1 MKRIMFATD
10 FSERSDRALR
20 RAVILARAHDAVL
33 EIVHVVDDDRPR
45 RIVDHEVTVARQFLS
60 ELARSLKDLDN
71 VSCSTQ
77 IVQDDPFAGIV
88 KVVAKATPDLL
99 VIGPH
104 RRQILRDAFVGT
116 TAERTIRTASCPV
129 LMVNGPPVGP
139 WHHMLQTT
147 DLSETSQKAL
157 KCVIG
162 LGLGIGARSSVL
174 TVFAAPALRLAMS
187 YTIGKEEQQDY
198 LYDLRT
204 DARQSLAAF
213 IARLG
218 IGHAEKVVRP
228 EETTVA
234 NEILLAAE
242 ELKADLIIVATQG
255 NGAVARMVLGS
266 VAGQVLKDARCD
278 VLAIPPD
285 VVSPALHPLPE
296 LRTATVKGEYT
307 TSDRTGHIP
316 LNCSPST

>member
-1 MKRIMFATD
+1 MKEIMFATD

-45 RIVDHEVTVARQFLS
+45 RIVDHEVNGARQLLG
-60 ELARSLKDLDN
+60 ELARSLKDLDG

-88 KVVAKATPDLL
+88 KAVAKATPDLL

-104 RRQILRDAFVGT
+104 RRQILRDAFIGT
-116 TAERTIRTASCPV
+116 TAERTIRTAPCPV

-139 WHHMLQTT
+139 WRHVLQTT
-147 DLSETSQKAL
+147 DLSETAERAL
-157 KCVIG
+157 KRFIG
-162 LGLGIGARSSVL
+162 LGLGVGARSSVL
-174 TVFAAPALRLAMS
+174 TVFDAPALRLAMS
-187 YTIGKEEQQDY
+187 DSMGKEGQEDY
-198 LYDLRT
+198 LNDLRT

-218 IGHAEKVVRP
+218 IGQAEKVVRP

-234 NEILLAAE
+234 NEILMAAE
-242 ELKADLIIVATQG
+242 ELKADLIVVATSG
-255 NGAVARMVLGS
+255 KGAVARMVLGS

-285 VVSPALHPLPE
+285 A
-296 LRTATVKGEYT
+296 A
-307 TSDRTGHIP
+307 
-316 LNCSPST
+316 

>member
-1 MKRIMFATD
+1 MKRIMSATD

-45 RIVDHEVTVARQFLS
+45 RIVDREVNDARQLLS
-60 ELARSLKDLDN
+60 ELARSLKDLDG
-71 VSCSTQ
+71 VSCTTQ

-88 KVVAKATPDLL
+88 KPVAKATPDLL

-116 TAERTIRTASCPV
+116 TAERTIRAASCPV

-147 DLSETSQKAL
+147 DLSEAAEQAL
-157 KCVIG
+157 KRFIG
-162 LGLGIGARSSVL
+162 LGLGAGARLSVL
-174 TVFAAPALRLAMS
+174 TVFDAPALRLAMS
-187 YTIGKEEQQDY
+187 DSMGKEGQEDY
-198 LYDLRT
+198 LNDLRS
-204 DARQSLAAF
+204 DARQALAAS
-213 IARLG
+213 IAR
-218 IGHAEKVVRP
+218 IGMGLAEKVVRP

-234 NEILLAAE
+234 NEILKAAE
-242 ELKADLIIVATQG
+242 ELKADLIVVATQG
-255 NGAVARMVLGS
+255 KGAVARMVLGS

-285 VVSPALHPLPE
+285 PA
-296 LRTATVKGEYT
+296 
-307 TSDRTGHIP
+307 
-316 LNCSPST
+316 

>member
-45 RIVDHEVTVARQFLS
+45 WIVDHEVNDARQLLG
-60 ELARSLKDLDN
+60 ELARSLKDLDG

-77 IVQDDPFAGIV
+77 IVQDDPFSGIV
-88 KVVAKATPDLL
+88 KVVATATPDLL

-139 WHHMLQTT
+139 WRHVLQTT
-147 DLSETSQKAL
+147 DLSETAEKAL
-157 KCVIG
+157 KRFIG
-162 LGLGIGARSSVL
+162 LGLGAGARSSVL
-174 TVFAAPALRLAMS
+174 TVFDAPALRLAMS
-187 YTIGKEEQQDY
+187 GSMGKEGQDDY
-198 LYDLRT
+198 LNDLRSQ
-204 DARQSLAAF
+204 ARQSLAAF

-218 IGHAEKVVRP
+218 IEQAEKIVRP

-234 NEILLAAE
+234 NEILKAAE
-242 ELKADLIIVATQG
+242 ELKADLIVVANQG
-255 NGAVARMVLGS
+255 KGAVARLVLGS
-266 VAGQVLKDARCD
+266 VAQQVLKDAHCD
-278 VLAIPPD
+278 VLTIPPE
-285 VVSPALHPLPE
+285 A
-296 LRTATVKGEYT
+296 A
-307 TSDRTGHIP
+307 
-316 LNCSPST
+316 

>member
-45 RIVDHEVTVARQFLS
+45 RIVDHEVNDARQLLVN
-60 ELARSLKDLDN
+60 LARSLKDLDG

-88 KVVAKATPDLL
+88 KAVAKATPDLL

-116 TAERTIRTASCPV
+116 TAERTIRAASCPV

-139 WHHMLQTT
+139 GATCFRQRTCPRPQRRP
-147 DLSETSQKAL
+147 SSAL
-157 KCVIG
+157 TG
-162 LGLGIGARSSVL
+162 LGLGAGARSSVL
-174 TVFAAPALRLAMS
+174 TVFDAPALRLAMS
-187 YTIGKEEQQDY
+187 DSMGKEGQEEY
-198 LYDLRT
+198 LNDLRV

-213 IARLG
+213 MARLG
-218 IGHAEKVVRP
+218 IGQAGKVVRP

-234 NEILLAAE
+234 NEILKAAE
-242 ELKADLIIVATQG
+242 ELKADLIVVATQG
-255 NGAVARMVLGS
+255 KVR
-266 VAGQVLKDARCD
+266 
-278 VLAIPPD
+278 
-285 VVSPALHPLPE
+285 SPAWFW
-296 LRTATVKGEYT
+296 AAW
-307 TSDRTGHIP
+307 
-316 LNCSPST
+316 PSRS